1 MAHKNERES
10 TKYNAV
16 MDLIRMLATRQN
28 QEGKAAEAEV
38 NVEQDAVK
46 VLEEQLEAE
55 KEKDK
60 AVESQLQ
67 RLTAKYAA
75 VKLLVGEEH
84 AAELRNIEKMR
95 HKKSERLGME
105 LLEERADDIT
115 QGLAKISFAES
126 AASPG
131 KQEKQLQLSMWAKAG
146 GSVRD
151 MSQGTSQAVEDQMAE
166 EDSAAFVADG
176 VIDSGEKGKKKR
188 ARWPRALKRARAV
201 EMAAANNH

>member
-1 MAHKNERES
+1 
-10 TKYNAV
+10 

-55 KEKDK
+55 KEKVK

-67 RLTAKYAA
+67 RLTTAKYAA

-84 AAELRNIEKMR
+84 AAELRKIEKRR
-95 HKKSERLGME
+95 HKKFERLGME
-105 LLEERADDIT
+105 LLAATADDIT
-115 QGLAKISFAES
+115 QELAEIPFAES

-146 GSVRD
+146 ESVQD
-151 MSQGTSQAVEDQMAE
+151 MSQATSQAVEDQMAE
-166 EDSAAFVADG
+166 EDSAVFFADG
-176 VIDSGEKGKKKR
+176 TIDSSEKGKKKR

-201 EMAAANNH
+201 ERAAANNH